1 MTASGPLTVK
11 KLDLYVLRTFIPLLL
26 GSTAVAWFIL
36 VMQLLWR
43 FVGDIVGK
51 GVDTWV
57 LLKLMFYSAMTVA
70 PMALV
75 LGVLLAGLMTFGNLS
90 ERMELLSMKTAGIP
104 FTRIMR
110 PLLGLSILLAGG
122 LYWFQNDWM
131 ITSQVR
137 FWQYY
142 FSIKN
147 KSPELAIPEGSFTQD
162 IPGYSIYITR
172 KDPKTKTLYD
182 LMIYDH
188 SEGPQ
193 NATIVLADSGYL
205 YSVNDGQ
212 EMVLEAYHGESFRN
226 LRPSQSSS
234 YGGNVQR
241 PFLREQFS
249 SKEVIMHFDDS
260 LYMVDEGALS
270 SQFVGKNARQL
281 RAYVDSL
288 TVVRDS
294 MAQVNRELIRATAA
308 RPVMQSDARSLSR
321 SSREALLE
329 EVAPVA
335 GVAPGAAVGGAVGHA
350 VAKKSA
356 EEEGAP
362 APTRRDLDADL
373 RALGYSQ
380 LQTIYNAATQKL
392 NADVSSYYFN
402 NMDQEETE
410 SLIRKND
417 FEFWRKY
424 TYPVAV
430 IVFFLIGA
438 PLGALIRK
446 GGIGVPFI
454 VAIFCF
460 IVFYILETTGV
471 KMVNESRWIL
481 WSGIW
486 LPNMVLFPAGL
497 LLTYLVTQDSMRFNV
512 DILVNSFHHF
522 MGIEPVRK
530 VGAVVAEGVPDYA
543 LATRDIDRADELA
556 DRFIHQ
562 SSAGYFGFFT
572 RPTQQ
577 HLQRELATALDEI
590 VDNLGR
596 GEDILLVHRLSGYP
610 DLMELA
616 NVRKPRERWLRIALM
631 ILFPIGLLVYAYYQI
646 RYIAFRRECKHVR
659 DNNNKVRDEIARIT
673 EHRKSH

>member
-1 MTASGPLTVK
+1 MK

-226 LRPSQSSS
+226 LRPSQSSA

-288 TVVRDS
+288 TIVRDS

-308 RPVMQSDARSLSR
+308 RPVMQDDAPSLSR

-329 EVAPVA
+329 EMAPAA

-356 EEEGAP
+356 KETETP

-380 LQTIYNAATQKL
+380 LQTIYNAASQKL

-471 KMVNESRWIL
+471 KMVNEGRWIL

-497 LLTYLVTQDSMRFNV
+497 LLTYLATQDSMRFNV

-577 HLQRELATALDEI
+577 HLQRELATTLNEI

-596 GEDILLVHRLSGYP
+596 GDDILLVHRLSGYP
-610 DLMELA
+610 DLGELA

-631 ILFPIGLLVYAYYQI
+631 ILFPLGLLVYAYYQI

-659 DNNNKVRDEIARIT
+659 DNNNKVRGEIARIT

>member
-1 MTASGPLTVK
+1 MK

-75 LGVLLAGLMTFGNLS
+75 LGILLAGLMTFGNLS

-226 LRPSQSSS
+226 LRPSESSD

-308 RPVMQSDARSLSR
+308 RPVMQSDAHSVAR

-329 EVAPVA
+329 EMAPVA

-350 VAKKSA
+350 VAKESA
-356 EEEGAP
+356 KEAETP

-497 LLTYLVTQDSMRFNV
+497 LLTYLATQDSMRFNI

-530 VGAVVAEGVPDYA
+530 VGAVAAEGVPDYA

-577 HLQRELATALDEI
+577 HLQRELAKALDDI

-610 DLMELA
+610 DLEELA

-631 ILFPIGLLVYAYYQI
+631 ILFPLGLLVYAYYQI

-659 DNNNKVRDEIARIT
+659 DNNNKVRGEIARIT

>member
-1 MTASGPLTVK
+1 MK

-226 LRPSQSSS
+226 LRPSGSNA
-234 YGGNVQR
+234 YEGNVQR

-321 SSREALLE
+321 SAREALLE
-329 EVAPVA
+329 EMAPVA

-497 LLTYLVTQDSMRFNV
+497 LLTYLATQDSMRFNV
-512 DILVNSFHHF
+512 DIIVNSFHHF

-530 VGAVVAEGVPDYA
+530 VGAVAAEGVPDYA

-577 HLQRELATALDEI
+577 HLQRELAKALDDI

-610 DLMELA
+610 DLEELA

-631 ILFPIGLLVYAYYQI
+631 ILFPLGLLVYAYYQI

-659 DNNNKVRDEIARIT
+659 DNNNKVRGEIARIT

>member
-1 MTASGPLTVK
+1 MK
-11 KLDLYVLRTFIPLLL
+11 KLDLYVLRTFVPLLL

-104 FTRIMR
+104 VTRIMR

-226 LRPSQSSS
+226 LRPSESSD

-308 RPVMQSDARSLSR
+308 RPVMQGDAHSVARA
-321 SSREALLE
+321 SREALLE
-329 EVAPVA
+329 EMAPVA
-335 GVAPGAAVGGAVGHA
+335 GVAPGAAVGGAAGHA

-497 LLTYLVTQDSMRFNV
+497 LLTYLATQDSMRFNV

>member
-1 MTASGPLTVK
+1 MK
-11 KLDLYVLRTFIPLLL
+11 KLDLYVLRTFVPLLL

-226 LRPSQSSS
+226 LRPSESSA

-308 RPVMQSDARSLSR
+308 RPVMQGDAHSVAR

-329 EVAPVA
+329 EMAPVA

-356 EEEGAP
+356 KEAETP

-497 LLTYLVTQDSMRFNV
+497 LLTYLATQDSMRFNI

-530 VGAVVAEGVPDYA
+530 VGAVAAEGVPDYA

-562 SSAGYFGFFT
+562 SSAGYFDFFT

-577 HLQRELATALDEI
+577 HLQRELAKALDDI

-610 DLMELA
+610 DLEELA

-631 ILFPIGLLVYAYYQI
+631 ILFPLGLLVYAYYQI

-659 DNNNKVRDEIARIT
+659 DNNNKVRGEIARIT

>member
-1 MTASGPLTVK
+1 MK

-226 LRPSQSSS
+226 LRPSESSD

-308 RPVMQSDARSLSR
+308 RPVMQSDAHSVAR

-329 EVAPVA
+329 EMAPVA

-350 VAKKSA
+350 VAKESA
-356 EEEGAP
+356 KEAETP

-497 LLTYLVTQDSMRFNV
+497 LLTYLATQDSMRFNI

-530 VGAVVAEGVPDYA
+530 VGAVAAEGVPDYA

-577 HLQRELATALDEI
+577 HLQRELAKALDDI

-610 DLMELA
+610 DLEELA

-631 ILFPIGLLVYAYYQI
+631 ILFPLGLLVYAYYQI

-659 DNNNKVRDEIARIT
+659 DNNNKVRGEIARIT

>member
-1 MTASGPLTVK
+1 MK

-51 GVDTWV
+51 GVDTIV

-75 LGVLLAGLMTFGNLS
+75 LGILLAGLMTFGNLS

-193 NATIVLADSGYL
+193 NASIVVADSGYL

-212 EMVLEAYHGESFRN
+212 EMVLEVYQGESFRN
-226 LRPSQSSS
+226 LRPAESGS
-234 YGGNVQR
+234 YNSNVQR
-241 PFLREQFS
+241 PFLRERFS

-288 TVVRDS
+288 SLVRDS
-294 MAQVNRELIRATAA
+294 MAQVNRRLIRTTAVGLT
-308 RPVMQSDARSLSR
+308 PESDHRLETAR
-321 SSREALLE
+321 SSRQALLE
-329 EVAPVA
+329 EMALIA
-335 GVAPGAAVGGAVGHA
+335 GAAPGAAA
-350 VAKKSA
+350 VAAAAGAAGGKSKPD
-356 EEEGAP
+356 AP
-362 APTRRDLDADL
+362 EPTRRDLYADL
-373 RALGYSQ
+373 GAMGYQQQQQILNSAVQ
-380 LQTIYNAATQKL
+380 RL
-392 NADVSSYYFN
+392 NADVSSYYFA

-446 GGIGVPFI
+446 GGIGIPFI

-471 KMVNESRWIL
+471 KMVNEGRWIL

-486 LPNMVLFPAGL
+486 LPNMVLLPAGL
-497 LLTYLVTQDSMRFNV
+497 LLTYLATQDSMRFNA
-512 DILVNSFHHF
+512 DILVNGFNHF

-530 VGAVVAEGVPDYA
+530 VGTADEAGQPDFA

-556 DRFIHQ
+556 DRFVHQ
-562 SSAGYFGFFT
+562 PSAGYFGFFL

-590 VDNLGR
+590 VANLGR
-596 GEDILLVHRLSGYP
+596 SEDILLVHRLSGYP
-610 DLMELA
+610 DLQELA
-616 NVRKPRERWLRIALM
+616 LVRKPRERWLRITLM

-673 EHRKSH
+673 EHRKSR

>member
-1 MTASGPLTVK
+1 MK

-226 LRPSQSSS
+226 LRPSESSD

-321 SSREALLE
+321 SSREVLLE
-329 EVAPVA
+329 EMAPVA

-497 LLTYLVTQDSMRFNV
+497 LLTYLATQDSMRFNV
-512 DILVNSFHHF
+512 DIIVNSFHHF

-530 VGAVVAEGVPDYA
+530 VGAVAAEGVPDYA

-577 HLQRELATALDEI
+577 HLQRELAKALDDI

-610 DLMELA
+610 DLEELA

-631 ILFPIGLLVYAYYQI
+631 ILFPLGLLVYAYYQI

-659 DNNNKVRDEIARIT
+659 DNNNKVRGEIARIT

>member
-1 MTASGPLTVK
+1 MK

-43 FVGDIVGK
+43 FVSDIVGK

-110 PLLGLSILLAGG
+110 PLLFLSIILAGG

-162 IPGYSIYITR
+162 IPGYSIYITK
-172 KDPKTKTLYD
+172 KDPKTKTLYN

-193 NATIVLADSGYL
+193 NASIVVADSGYL
-205 YSVNDGQ
+205 YSVNEGQ
-212 EMVLEAYHGESFRN
+212 EMVLQVYDGESFRN
-226 LRPSQSSS
+226 LRPSQSGV
-234 YGGNVQR
+234 YEDNVQR

-270 SQFVGKNARQL
+270 SQFVGKNAQQL
-281 RAYVDSL
+281 RDYVDSL
-288 TVVRDS
+288 AIVRDS
-294 MAQVNRELIRATAA
+294 LSLVNRELILRTAVSS
-308 RPVMQSDARSLSR
+308 PTSR
-321 SSREALLE
+321 SGRSAYEQSIDMEEMAAAGGAL
-329 EVAPVA
+329 PP
-335 GVAPGAAVGGAVGHA
+335 GVAAGAAVAAAAGGKEKTE
-350 VAKKSA
+350 AKQLPK
-356 EEEGAP
+356 
-362 APTRRDLDADL
+362 RDLYADL
-373 RALGYSQ
+373 AAMGLMQRQTLVNSASQ
-380 LQTIYNAATQKL
+380 RLS
-392 NADVSSYYFN
+392 ADVSSYYFN

-410 SLIRKND
+410 SLMRKNE
-417 FEFWRKY
+417 FEFWRKF

-446 GGIGVPFI
+446 GGIGIPFI

-471 KMVNESRWIL
+471 KMVNEGRWVL

-486 LPNMVLFPAGL
+486 LPNLVLFPTGL
-497 LLTYLVTQDSMRFNV
+497 LLTYLATQDSMRFNI
-512 DILVNSFHHF
+512 DILINGFNHF

-530 VGAVVAEGVPDYA
+530 VDHVEAPGRADFAQGV
-543 LATRDIDRADELA
+543 RDIERADELA
-556 DRFIHQ
+556 DRFIHTM
-562 SSAGYFGFFT
+562 SAGYIGFFT
-572 RPTQQ
+572 KPTRQ
-577 HLQRELATALDEI
+577 HVQVELAETLDAI
-590 VDNLGR
+590 VANLSR
-596 GEDILLVHRLSGYP
+596 SEDILLVHRLSGYP
-610 DLMELA
+610 DLGELA
-616 NVRKPRERWLRIALM
+616 LVRKPRAKWLRITLM
-631 ILFPIGLLVYAYYQI
+631 VLFPLGLLVYAYYQI
-646 RYIAFRRECKHVR
+646 RYIAFRRECKHVKE
-659 DNNNKVRDEIARIT
+659 NNNKVRDEIARIT
-673 EHRKSH
+673 GHGKKSQ

>member
-1 MTASGPLTVK
+1 MK

-497 LLTYLVTQDSMRFNV
+497 LLTYLATQDSMRFNV

-556 DRFIHQ
+556 GRFIHQ

>member
-1 MTASGPLTVK
+1 MK

-43 FVGDIVGK
+43 FVSDIVGK

-110 PLLGLSILLAGG
+110 PLLFLSIILAGG

-162 IPGYSIYITR
+162 IPGYSIYVTR
-172 KDPKTKTLYD
+172 KDPKTKTLYN

-193 NATIVLADSGYL
+193 NASIVVADSGYL
-205 YSVNDGQ
+205 YSVNEGQ
-212 EMVLEAYHGESFRN
+212 EMVLQVYDGESFRN
-226 LRPSQSSS
+226 LRPSQSGS
-234 YGGNVQR
+234 YGENVQR
-241 PFLREQFS
+241 PFLREKFS

-281 RAYVDSL
+281 REYVDSL
-288 TVVRDS
+288 SIVRDS
-294 MAQVNRELIRATAA
+294 LSMVNRELILRTAIS
-308 RPVMQSDARSLSR
+308 PSQDLPSSARSEYER
-321 SSREALLE
+321 SIAMEDMEDMAAAGASL
-329 EVAPVA
+329 PP
-335 GVAPGAAVGGAVGHA
+335 GVAAGAAVATASGS
-350 VAKKSA
+350 KERA
-356 EEEGAP
+356 EERQIPKRDLYA
-362 APTRRDLDADL
+362 DLDAMGL
-373 RALGYSQ
+373 MQR
-380 LQTIYNAATQKL
+380 QTLLNAASQRL
-392 NADVSSYYFN
+392 SADVSSYYFN
-402 NMDQEETE
+402 NMDQEDTE
-410 SLIRKND
+410 SLMRKNE
-417 FEFWRKY
+417 FEFWRKF

-446 GGIGVPFI
+446 GGIGIPFI

-471 KMVNESRWIL
+471 KMVNEGRWIL

-486 LPNMVLFPAGL
+486 LPNMVLFPTGL
-497 LLTYLVTQDSMRFNV
+497 LLTYLATQDSMRFNV
-512 DILVNSFHHF
+512 DILVNAFNHF

-530 VGAVVAEGVPDYA
+530 VEQSEASGCPDFT
-543 LATRDIDRADELA
+543 LGMRDIERADELA
-556 DRFIHQ
+556 DRFIHTM
-562 SSAGYFGFFT
+562 SAGYIGFFT
-572 RPTQQ
+572 KPTRQ
-577 HLQRELATALDEI
+577 HVQVELAETLDAI
-590 VDNLGR
+590 VANLGR
-596 GEDILLVHRLSGYP
+596 SEDILLVHRLSGYP
-610 DLMELA
+610 DLRELA
-616 NVRKPRERWLRIALM
+616 LVRKPRAKWLRITLM
-631 ILFPIGLLVYAYYQI
+631 VFFPLGLPVYAYYQI
-646 RYIAFRRECKHVR
+646 RYIAFRRECKHVKV
-659 DNNNKVRDEIARIT
+659 NNNKVSDEIARIT
-673 EHRKSH
+673 GHGKKSH

>member
-1 MTASGPLTVK
+1 MK

-226 LRPSQSSS
+226 LRPSESSD

-308 RPVMQSDARSLSR
+308 RPVMLGDAHSVAR

-329 EVAPVA
+329 EMAPVA
-335 GVAPGAAVGGAVGHA
+335 GVSPGAAVGGAVGHA
-350 VAKKSA
+350 VAKESA
-356 EEEGAP
+356 KEAETP

-380 LQTIYNAATQKL
+380 LQTIYSAATQKL

-497 LLTYLVTQDSMRFNV
+497 LLTYLATQDSMRFNI

-530 VGAVVAEGVPDYA
+530 VGAVAAEGVPDYA

-556 DRFIHQ
+556 DCFIHQ

-577 HLQRELATALDEI
+577 HLQRELAKALDDI

-610 DLMELA
+610 DLEELA

-631 ILFPIGLLVYAYYQI
+631 ILFPLGLLVYAYYQI

-659 DNNNKVRDEIARIT
+659 DNNNKVRGEIARIT

>member
-1 MTASGPLTVK
+1 MK

-288 TVVRDS
+288 TIVRDS

-308 RPVMQSDARSLSR
+308 RPVIQDDAPSLSR
-321 SSREALLE
+321 SARETLLE
-329 EVAPVA
+329 EMAPAA

-356 EEEGAP
+356 KETETP
-362 APTRRDLDADL
+362 APTHRDLDADL

-380 LQTIYNAATQKL
+380 LQTIYNAASQKL

-486 LPNMVLFPAGL
+486 LPNMVLLPAGL
-497 LLTYLVTQDSMRFNV
+497 LLTYLATQDSMRFNV

-577 HLQRELATALDEI
+577 HLQSELATALDEI

-610 DLMELA
+610 DLQELA
-616 NVRKPRERWLRIALM
+616 LVRKPRERWLRIALM

-659 DNNNKVRDEIARIT
+659 DNNNKVRGEIARIT